1 MPLSLPRRPSG
12 FGPWRELFPG
22 ARFRLGASGR
32 LFVYLPRE
40 RRVLGLEP
48 SPTCRP
54 GPLDRRLPPTEHLL
68 EVLELDEKPSG
79 DPRTPGPLP
88 TVLVTETGRAELW
101 VPGAAGWKLQ
111 RDFQLCHSPRA
122 KVLAAAWDGL
132 AVTWCEERPRSEAQQ
147 YYVCSRNLGHG
158 LALGA
163 ARIVLHNSPACQL
176 FAAGDAVY
184 LLPGKTPGNGL
195 SNGPLPGNFPNS
207 GPGNLS
213 VAGYCPSGN
222 NPVPS
227 NGPIPG
233 NFPSNSP
240 VNSGS
245 DEPMADKGPP
255 RNLDKF
261 MVIWRPQEDTWT
273 FTSLAHGPLFT
284 KRLLASDADFRKL
297 AAGAVG
303 LLAGLPTLDLRAV
316 SVSPAGLLAA
326 AASGEINLVRSDG
339 TVRHLGQL
347 RPGVAAEASGRRM
360 LMELSST
367 TLACALGRT
376 VWLLDVATGRAMGE
390 TELEYPPLALLSC
403 RDTGELQA
411 LTEDGLYS
419 LGGGCEPWPGDAGYL
434 ETLVLEEACDYYQK
448 RSLSRIRLTVE
459 RLKSEATFRAPAAL
473 CWVLQSRLS
482 PARGSGPRTES
493 QAQLRRALTG
503 EVESYAGLEQ
513 TKRRLVRATEAETSA
528 CVEEL
533 AGQEV
538 SRLLLSSPPEPG
550 ALLHLRLLSLAF
562 PAETWRALSRAL
574 RLPAAQAGAEQW
586 KALLTPAASPELPA
600 AFELTCSLMQCF
612 QPDWLPGFVELAQRQ
627 LPDGRPYRGPP
638 LYKRALSVLPPAEAD
653 TAVELLLRSQR
664 PNAVLQAVRLLLERG
679 RCRRAVES
687 ARRFSGL
694 GGPLL
699 RKELFAALLAE
710 LGRRRELDPF
720 LPELCELCPPSADA
734 APAPELLRTLL
745 DALPPAAGP
754 YADGHAGTL
763 TLGPLRPLLRR
774 LLERGPEPGLE
785 AEEPVFPPPTPPR
798 EKKAVEEIC

>member
-48 SPTCRP
+48 EPSPVCRP

-68 EVLELDEKPSG
+68 EVLELGEKPSG
-79 DPRTPGPLP
+79 DPLP
-88 TVLVTETGRAELW
+88 TVLVTEAGRAELW

-122 KVLAAAWDGL
+122 KVLAAAWDGI
-132 AVTWCEERPRSEAQQ
+132 AVSWCEEKSRSEARQ
-147 YYVCSRNLGHG
+147 YCVCSRNVGHG

-163 ARIVLHNSPACQL
+163 ARIVLHNSPACRL

-195 SNGPLPGNFPNS
+195 SNGPGISLLPGNYPSS
-207 GPGNLS
+207 GPGNLP
-213 VAGYCPSGN
+213 VAGYCPGD
-222 NPVPS
+222 
-227 NGPIPG
+227 GPIPG
-233 NFPSNSP
+233 NFP
-240 VNSGS
+240 G
-245 DEPMADKGPP
+245 DEPMADNGPP
-255 RNLDKF
+255 GNLDKF
-261 MVIWRPQEDTWT
+261 LVIWKPQEGTWT

-284 KRLLASDADFRKL
+284 KRPPASDTDFRKL
-297 AAGAVG
+297 AAGAIG

-316 SVSPAGLLAA
+316 SASPAGLLVA
-326 AASGEINLVRSDG
+326 AASGEISLVRRDG
-339 TVRHLGQL
+339 TVRLLGQL
-347 RPGVAAEASGRRM
+347 SPGVAAEASRRRM
-360 LMELSST
+360 LMELSGS

-376 VWLLDVATGRAMGE
+376 VRLLDTATGRAMGE

-411 LTEDGLYS
+411 LAEDGLYS

-448 RSLSRIRLTVE
+448 RSLSRSRLTVE
-459 RLKSEATFRAPAAL
+459 RLKSEAAFRAPAAL

-482 PARGSGPRTES
+482 PAKGSGPRTES
-493 QAQLRRALTG
+493 QAQLRRALSG
-503 EVESYAGLEQ
+503 EVENYAGLEQ
-513 TKRRLVRATEAETSA
+513 TKRRLVRATEAEASA

-538 SRLLLSSPPEPG
+538 SRLLLSLPPEPG
-550 ALLHLRLLSLAF
+550 ALLPLRSLSLAF

-574 RLPAAQAGAEQW
+574 RLPVAQASAEQW
-586 KALLTPAASPELPA
+586 KALLAPAASPELPA
-600 AFELTCSLMQCF
+600 AFELTCGLMQRF

-638 LYKRALSVLPPAEAD
+638 LYKRALSVLPPAWAGEGAGAEAD

-664 PNAVLQAVRLLLERG
+664 PNAVLQAVKLLLERG

-720 LPELCELCPPSADA
+720 LPELCELCPPGADA
-734 APAPELLRTLL
+734 APAPELLRILL

-754 YADGHAGTL
+754 YPAADGHASAGTP
-763 TLGPLRPLLRR
+763 TLGLLRPLLRR
-774 LLERGPEPGLE
+774 VLERGPGPGLE
-785 AEEPVFPPPTPPR
+785 ADEPIFPPPTPPR
-798 EKKAVEEIC
+798 EKKAVGEIC